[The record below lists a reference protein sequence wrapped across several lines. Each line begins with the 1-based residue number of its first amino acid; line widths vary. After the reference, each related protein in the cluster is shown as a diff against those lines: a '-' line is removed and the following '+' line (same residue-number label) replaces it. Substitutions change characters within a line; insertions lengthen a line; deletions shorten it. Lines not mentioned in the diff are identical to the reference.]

1 METSSD
7 MKNKLP
13 AFIRFIRV
21 VIVVAIGIAIA
32 FVLVISREKPE
43 KKDVAKTPPAVNV
56 ITVEPV
62 SKVMTVDAFG
72 TVIPRVQIK
81 IAAEVPGRIDYIHP
95 SFAEGGRIK
104 KGDLLIRID
113 QRSYELDRQAAQVN
127 VRQAKTDIESLEK
140 DIENLK
146 KDLALSRANMELVQK
161 EFDRIAALSKNQF
174 ASRTMLD
181 KAEQQYL
188 QSRIAFQNIQ
198 NRMIMTQPM
207 MEQKNAALSM
217 ARVNFEKA
225 DLAWKKAR
233 ITSPFDGWVLSK
245 TMETGDYVNPGQII
259 GSIYQKDSLDV
270 DVSIPLEDMKWIDP
284 VLKKGQTPL
293 AKVTVAGLGDGSSSH
308 IYPARLARF
317 KANIDEKTRTLP
329 LTLEIQTKGTEHAGV
344 FDLKPGAFVKCSIQG
359 VEYETVFVLPRHLL
373 KPGDLLFVIADS
385 RLAMRK
391 ATVLRKIDED
401 VFIIDGL
408 NPGDKIVTSPL
419 PGAVE
424 GMALTIKTNGN

>member
-7 MKNKLP
+7 TKNKLP
-13 AFIRFIRV
+13 AYVRFLRV
-21 VIVVAIGIAIA
+21 VIVLAIGVAIA
-32 FVLVISREKPE
+32 FVLVISKEKPE
-43 KKDVAKTPPAVNV
+43 KKDVVKTPPAVKV
-56 ITVEPV
+56 IVVEPV

-95 SFAEGGRIK
+95 SFAEGGQIK

-113 QRSYELDRQAAQVN
+113 QRSYELDRQAAQVK

-146 KDLALSRANMELVQK
+146 KDLALSQANMDLAQK
-161 EFDRIAALSKNQF
+161 EFERISALSKNQF

-188 QSRIAFQNIQ
+188 QAKIAFQNIA
-198 NRMIMTQPM
+198 NRLIMTQPM
-207 MEQKNAALSM
+207 MEQKKAALSM

-233 ITSPFDGWVLSK
+233 IMSPFDGWVLSK
-245 TMETGDYVNPGQII
+245 MMETGDYVNPGQII
-259 GSIYQKDSLDV
+259 GSIYQKDRLDV
-270 DVSIPLEDMKWIDP
+270 DVRIPLEDMKWISP

-293 AKVTVAGLGDGSSSH
+293 AQVSMTGLGESSTGH
-308 IYPARLARF
+308 VYPAKLARF

-329 LTLEIQTKGTEHAGV
+329 MTLEIQTKGTENAGV

-359 VEYETVFVLPRHLL
+359 VEYENIFVLPRYLL
-373 KPGDLLFVIADS
+373 KPGDLLFVITDN

-391 ATVLRKIDED
+391 VTVLRKIDDD
-401 VFIIDGL
+401 VFILGGL

-424 GMALTIKTNGN
+424 GMALTIKTNRN